1 MTLDNLPHFGIAF
14 ECSLARVYYFDK
26 KFFCISMSRISCVPF
41 STTKLK
47 NMVDY
52 LMDLFKDTSSEIDIK
67 FNYPSTFFS
76 RRKKKKI
83 NQLTKTSNGNKNVLT
98 QWLSLLL

>member
-1 MTLDNLPHFGIAF
+1 
-14 ECSLARVYYFDK
+14 
-26 KFFCISMSRISCVPF
+26 MSRISCVPF
-41 STTKLK
+41 GTKKLK

-52 LMDLFKDTSSEIDIK
+52 LLNMFKDTSSEIDIK
-67 FNYPSTFFS
+67 FNYPSTFS

-83 NQLTKTSNGNKNVLT
+83 NQLTRMPLITTGNKNILI

>member
-1 MTLDNLPHFGIAF
+1 MTLDDLPHFAIGF
-14 ECSLARVYYFDK
+14 ECSLARVYYVDK
-26 KFFCISMSRISCVPF
+26 KFFCISMDISSCVPF

-52 LMDLFKDTSSEIDIK
+52 LLDMFKDTNSEIDIK
-67 FNYPSTFFS
+67 FNYPSNFS

-83 NQLTKTSNGNKNVLT
+83 NQLTRITNGNKNILT

>member
-14 ECSLARVYYFDK
+14 GCSLARVYYVDK
-26 KFFCISMSRISCVPF
+26 QFFCISMDISSCVPF

-47 NMVDY
+47 NMIDY

-67 FNYPSTFFS
+67 FNYPSNFS

-83 NQLTKTSNGNKNVLT
+83 NQLTRITNGNKNILT

>member
-1 MTLDNLPHFGIAF
+1 MTLDDLAHFAIGYN
-14 ECSLARVYYFDK
+14 CSLARVYYVDK
-26 KFFCISMSRISCVPF
+26 QFFCISMSRISCVPF
-41 STTKLK
+41 GTKKLK

-52 LMDLFKDTSSEIDIK
+52 LMDLFKETSSEIDIK
-67 FNYPSTFFS
+67 LNYPCTFS

>member
-14 ECSLARVYYFDK
+14 GCNLARVYYFDK
-26 KFFCISMSRISCVPF
+26 QFFCISMSRISCIPF
-41 STTKLK
+41 GTKKLK
-47 NMVDY
+47 NMIDY
-52 LMDLFKDTSSEIDIK
+52 LLDMFKDTNSEIDIK
-67 FNYPSTFFS
+67 FNYPSNFS

-83 NQLTKTSNGNKNVLT
+83 NQLTRITNGNKHVLT

>member
-14 ECSLARVYYFDK
+14 GCSLARVYYVDK
-26 KFFCISMSRISCVPF
+26 QFFCISMSRISCVPF

-52 LMDLFKDTSSEIDIK
+52 LMDMFKDTNSEIDIK
-67 FNYPSTFFS
+67 FNYPCTFS
-76 RRKKKKI
+76 KNKKKKI
-83 NQLTKTSNGNKNVLT
+83 NKLTRMTIGNKNILI
-98 QWLSLLL
+98 QWLTLLL

>member
-1 MTLDNLPHFGIAF
+1 MTLDNLPHFGISF
-14 ECSLARVYYFDK
+14 GCNLARAYYVDK

-52 LMDLFKDTSSEIDIK
+52 LLDMFKDTSSEIDIK
-67 FNYPSTFFS
+67 FNYPSNFS
-76 RRKKKKI
+76 RLKKKKI
-83 NQLTKTSNGNKNVLT
+83 N
-98 QWLSLLL
+98 